1 VFTAVALHSECVSVV
16 VRAGDGSSPARPYDA
31 SDLGS
36 LPLLTAVIKEGLR
49 LLPPTPLGGVRV
61 CTADDTQ
68 LCGHNV
74 PKVGHPPWQGLL
86 IATGY

>member
-1 VFTAVALHSECVSVV
+1 MQHGFCSWPV
-16 VRAGDGSSPARPYDA
+16 GDSSSPTTGRTYDA

-36 LPLLTAVIKEGLR
+36 FPLLTAVIKEGLR

-68 LCGHNV
+68 LCGHKV
-74 PKVGHPPWQGLL
+74 PKVGAKTVFECVHSST
-86 IATGY
+86 ATQRPS